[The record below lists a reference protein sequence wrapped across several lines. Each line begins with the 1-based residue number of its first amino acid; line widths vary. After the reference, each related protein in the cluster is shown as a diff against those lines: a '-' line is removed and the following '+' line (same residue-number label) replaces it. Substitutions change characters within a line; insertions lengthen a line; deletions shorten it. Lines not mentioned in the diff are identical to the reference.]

1 MEEKD
6 KGIKTKMP
14 SSPPNR
20 HSKEKGRLEE
30 GEKGEGWRERDRVS
44 MALEDI
50 SERRSQGGH
59 ILQFA
64 VLWGEKQP
72 FNCYKESPELR
83 NR

>member
-30 GEKGEGWRERDRVS
+30 GEKDEGWRERDKQSAYGIR
-44 MALEDI
+44 
-50 SERRSQGGH
+50 GH
-59 ILQFA
+59 L
-64 VLWGEKQP
+64 
-72 FNCYKESPELR
+72 
-83 NR
+83 